1 MRRAIIAFLFIVP
14 AFAFAQGTWT
24 PLRGGGC
31 IGGRNAGCTDKSI
44 RIPLEDRAILA
55 VRLSAHDDIGPQAGG
70 AVRVKIDGNVVE
82 NFDAVKRE
90 VKVYQYDVDEL
101 RGRFLIIEAAED
113 DEIEVSQIAV
123 LYAPR
128 DRREDRG
135 RDTIRRVPR
144 DGWPGGGNSNGG
156 WRRYGQADAC
166 IGGSECRK
174 NGNRITIALEDR
186 PVLGVRFW
194 ASDEIG
200 PKAGGVLNVRID
212 DTTVESYI
220 DIKREGRRHE
230 FDVDNLEG
238 SRLVIETGSNDEV
251 DVKDIEVLYARGRR
265 GSGGGGGGN
274 YGGRELTHEG
284 GCIGGTECGGS
295 KSRIRIALNGRA
307 VESIRLYAHDEVGPK
322 AGGELRIRVDE
333 QIIEYALDVKRE
345 GRNVTIDGKGAF
357 GDYLYIE
364 PATSDEVVV
373 KDVRVK
379 LADYDD

>member
-1 MRRAIIAFLFIVP
+1 MRRAILAFLFILP
-14 AFAFAQGTWT
+14 TFAFAQGTWT
-24 PLRGGGC
+24 PLQGGGC
-31 IGGRNAGCTDKSI
+31 IGGATCSEQRI
-44 RIPLEDRAILA
+44 RIALEDRPILA
-55 VRLSAHDDIGPQAGG
+55 VRLTAHDNIGPKAGG
-70 AVRVKIDGNVVE
+70 AVRVKIDGNTIE

-90 VKVYQYDVDEL
+90 PKVYQYEVDEL
-101 RGRFLIIEAAED
+101 RGRFLIVEAAEN

-128 DRREDRG
+128 EGREGRG
-135 RDTIRRVPR
+135 TIRRVPR
-144 DGWPGGGNSNGG
+144 DGDGGGWDRGNGNGNSNGG
-156 WRRYGQADAC
+156 WRRYAQAAAC

-174 NGNRITIALEDR
+174 NGNRITIALDDR

-200 PKAGGVLNVRID
+200 PKAGGVLDVRID

-230 FDVDNLEG
+230 FDVDNVEG

-251 DVKDIEVLYARGRR
+251 DVKDIEVLYARGGRG
-265 GSGGGGGGN
+265 GSGGGYSN
-274 YGGRELTHEG
+274 RELTHEG
-284 GCIGGTECGGS
+284 GCIGGVECGGRRA
-295 KSRIRIALNGRA
+295 RIRIPLNGRA

-322 AGGELRIRVDE
+322 AGGELRIRIDE
-333 QIIEYALDVKRE
+333 EILEYALDVKRE
-345 GRNVTIDGKGAF
+345 GRTITIDGKGHY

-364 PATSDEVVV
+364 PATDDEVVV

-379 LADYDD
+379 LADD

>member
-1 MRRAIIAFLFIVP
+1 MRRAILAFLFILP
-14 AFAFAQGTWT
+14 TFAFAQGTWT
-24 PLRGGGC
+24 PLQGGGC
-31 IGGRNAGCTDKSI
+31 IGGATCSEKRI
-44 RIPLEDRAILA
+44 RIALEDRPILA
-55 VRLSAHDDIGPQAGG
+55 VRLTAHDNIGPKAGG
-70 AVRVKIDGNVVE
+70 AVRVKIDGNTIE

-90 VKVYQYDVDEL
+90 PKVYQYEVDEL
-101 RGRFLIIEAAED
+101 RGRFLIVEAAEN

-128 DRREDRG
+128 EGRG
-135 RDTIRRVPR
+135 TIRRVPR
-144 DGWPGGGNSNGG
+144 DGDGGGWDRGNGNGNSNGG
-156 WRRYGQADAC
+156 WRRYAQAAAC

-174 NGNRITIALEDR
+174 NGNRITIALDDR

-230 FDVDNLEG
+230 FDVDNVEG

-251 DVKDIEVLYARGRR
+251 DVKDIEVLYARGGRGGR
-265 GSGGGGGGN
+265 GGSGGGYSN
-274 YGGRELTHEG
+274 RELTHEG
-284 GCIGGTECGGS
+284 GCIGGVECGGRRA
-295 KSRIRIALNGRA
+295 RIRIPLNGRA

-322 AGGELRIRVDE
+322 AGGELRIRIDE
-333 QIIEYALDVKRE
+333 EIIEYALDVKRE
-345 GRNVTIDGKGAF
+345 GRTITIDGKGHY

-364 PATSDEVVV
+364 PATDDEVVV

-379 LADYDD
+379 LADD

>member
-1 MRRAIIAFLFIVP
+1 MRRAIIAFLFIVST
-14 AFAFAQGTWT
+14 FAFAQGTWT
-24 PLRGGGC
+24 PLQGGGC
-31 IGGRNAGCTDKSI
+31 IGGRNAGCNSKNI
-44 RIPLEDRAILA
+44 RIPLEDRPILA
-55 VRLSAHDDIGPQAGG
+55 VRLSAHDNIGPKAGG
-70 AVRVKIDGNVVE
+70 AVRVKIDGNIVE

-101 RGRFLIIEAAED
+101 RGRFLIVESAED

-128 DRREDRG
+128 EGRDGRG
-135 RDTIRRVPR
+135 RDVIRRVPR
-144 DGWPGGGNSNGG
+144 DRGDG
-156 WRRYGQADAC
+156 WRRYAQADAC
-166 IGGSECRK
+166 IGGNECRK

-230 FDVDNLEG
+230 LDVDNVEG

-251 DVKDIEVLYARGRR
+251 DVKEIEVLYARGRR
-265 GSGGGGGGN
+265 GGGGN

-322 AGGELRIRVDE
+322 AGGELRIRIDD
-333 QIIEYALDVKRE
+333 QIVEYALDVKRE
-345 GRNVTIDGKGAF
+345 GRTVTIDSKGVF

-379 LADYDD
+379 LGDYDD

>member
-14 AFAFAQGTWT
+14 TFAFAQGTWT
-24 PLRGGGC
+24 PLQGGGC
-31 IGGRNAGCTDKSI
+31 IGGRNQGCTGKSI

-55 VRLSAHDDIGPQAGG
+55 VRLTAHDNIGPHKGG
-70 AVRVKIDGNVVE
+70 AVRVKIDGNIIE

-90 VKVYQYDVDEL
+90 PKVYQYEVDEL
-101 RGRFLIIEAAED
+101 RGRFLVIEAAED

-123 LYAPR
+123 LYVPR
-128 DRREDRG
+128 DGREG
-135 RDTIRRVPR
+135 RDTRGTIRRVPR
-144 DGWPGGGNSNGG
+144 DGGWDRGNSNGG
-156 WRRYGQADAC
+156 WRKYAQADAC

-186 PVLGVRFW
+186 PVLGIRFW

-200 PKAGGVLNVRID
+200 PKAGGVLNVRVD
-212 DTTVESYI
+212 DTTVASYV

-230 FDVDNLEG
+230 FDVDNVEA
-238 SRLVIETGSNDEV
+238 SRLVIETASNDEV
-251 DVKDIEVLYARGRR
+251 DVKDIEVLYARGGRR
-265 GSGGGGGGN
+265 GGRGGG
-274 YGGRELTHEG
+274 YGAREITHEG
-284 GCIGGTECGGS
+284 GCIGGVECGGRNA
-295 KSRIRIALNGRA
+295 RIRIPLNGRA

-322 AGGELRIRVDE
+322 AGGELRIRIDDE
-333 QIIEYALDVKRE
+333 IIEYALDVKRE
-345 GRNVTIDGKGAF
+345 GRTVTINGKGVF

-379 LADYDD
+379 FADYDD